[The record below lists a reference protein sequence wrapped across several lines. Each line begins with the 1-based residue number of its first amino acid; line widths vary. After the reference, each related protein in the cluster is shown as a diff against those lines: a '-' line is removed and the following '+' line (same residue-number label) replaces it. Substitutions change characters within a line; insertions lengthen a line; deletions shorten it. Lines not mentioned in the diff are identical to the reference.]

1 MKKPLKHVRIVTDN
15 GDTLLI
21 RRESLQCLLRSLE
34 LLASGQQQPATTQSK
49 K

>member
-1 MKKPLKHVRIVTDN
+1 MKRPLPHVRIVTDN

-21 RRESLQCLLRSLE
+21 RREALQSLLHSLDR
-34 LLASGQQQPATTQSK
+34 LASGRRRPATSQSK